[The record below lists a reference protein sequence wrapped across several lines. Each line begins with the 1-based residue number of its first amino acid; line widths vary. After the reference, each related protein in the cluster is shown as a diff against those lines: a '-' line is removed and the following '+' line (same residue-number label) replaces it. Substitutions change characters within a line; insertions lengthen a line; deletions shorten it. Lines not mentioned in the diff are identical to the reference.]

1 MLRAIPWQRIALTAL
16 TLASIA
22 VLLYTLG
29 APDYVGG

>member
-1 MLRAIPWQRIALTAL
+1 MLRAISWQRLALTAL

-29 APDYVGG
+29 APSYDGG

>member
-1 MLRAIPWQRIALTAL
+1 MLRAVPWQRLALTAL

-29 APDYVGG
+29 APSWGGG